1 MKKKLIWI
9 LCLLGIFL
17 FIPIPVSTTGSAPLL
32 VDHADLL
39 TGILHGLNVESNRE
53 AGDGRF
59 DICIIPSGNHN
70 TGIVIERKHSKSAV
84 DLPKDSRSAAE
95 QIVERHYLQDSKFSA
110 CRHTKGY
117 GMAFHKKRCFVTGID
132 EL

>member
-1 MKKKLIWI
+1 M
-9 LCLLGIFL
+9 
-17 FIPIPVSTTGSAPLL
+17 
-32 VDHADLL
+32 
-39 TGILHGLNVESNRE
+39 ESNRE

-95 QIVERHYLQDSKFSA
+95 QIVERHYLQDSKLSA

>member
-1 MKKKLIWI
+1 MRFHSISYYDNKESFYH
-9 LCLLGIFL
+9 GF
-17 FIPIPVSTTGSAPLL
+17 
-32 VDHADLL
+32 L

-59 DICIIPSGNHN
+59 DICIIPSGSHN

-95 QIVERHYLQDSKFSA
+95 QIVERHYLQDSKLST